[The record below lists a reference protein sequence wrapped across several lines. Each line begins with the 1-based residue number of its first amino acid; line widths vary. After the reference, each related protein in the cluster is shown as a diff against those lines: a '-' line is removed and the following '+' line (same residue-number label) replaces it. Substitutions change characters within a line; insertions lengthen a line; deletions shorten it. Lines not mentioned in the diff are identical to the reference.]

1 MKSPFSSDA
10 GSALAKNPFV
20 LAGLAVVVLLGVTAA
35 TLVLVSSVRGSNAS
49 TPKVKIEQPTAT
61 QGPTLKTAEAGGVH
75 GLAKD
80 ITAVRSAPGG
90 DTPVLGTITG
100 GTDVV
105 IDGKTT
111 DAGWYRVIFP
121 QGSELHG
128 WIDSDALTVTGD
140 ATTLVVATAEPPA
153 VIEVPTQPPAPTA
166 APTEPTTPEA
176 SPTSATPGAGE
187 LPDLVVGTTPTLVGG
202 TLVVTIV
209 NQGKGAMTGD
219 LVVAVFNADQTKLV
233 GGITVPGVTIAPGAS
248 LDVNTGV
255 AVVGD
260 QTFTIVAD
268 PNGTVDETDN
278 TNNRITIQVTTGE
291 SPTPT
296 AVVPLP
302 APPPP

>member
-35 TLVLVSSVRGSNAS
+35 ALVLISSVRGGDAS
-49 TPKVKIEQPTAT
+49 TPKVTIEQPTAT

-75 GLAKD
+75 GTAKD

-90 DTPVLGTITG
+90 DTPVLGTITKD
-100 GTDVV
+100 TDVV

-111 DAGWYRVIFP
+111 DSGWYRVIFP

-128 WIDSDALTVTGD
+128 WIDSDSLTVTGD
-140 ATTLVVATAEPPA
+140 ASTLVVATAEPPA

-176 SPTSATPGAGE
+176 TPSPATPAADQ

-202 TLVVTIV
+202 ALVVTIV
-209 NQGKGAMTGD
+209 NQGKGPMHGD
-219 LVVAVFNADQTKLV
+219 LVVAVFNQDQTKLV
-233 GGITVPGVTIAPGAS
+233 GGVTVPGATIAPGAS

-260 QTFTIVAD
+260 QTFVVVAD
-268 PNGTVDETDN
+268 PNGTIDETDN
-278 TNNRITIQVTTGE
+278 TNNRVTIHIQTGE
-291 SPTPT
+291 APTPT
-296 AVVPLP
+296 VA
-302 APPPP
+302 APPPPP